1 MDARLGQL
9 LFHDLIVQAR
19 HLAGRLLA
27 HIAGGHVQY
36 RRDLGKNGQVEP
48 CVALDHGGFVFQ
60 EITRERGVGDDIG
73 AAVVQNDVG
82 QMPHSLGHQPLADC
96 KRHQAGVLAD
106 DKQMESITGGSRR
119 FHQILVPQRKGV
131 GVHDQRGRSALG
143 FGLFEAAQVGT
154 KTIPAVLHK
163 DEGVLHPGDLVKA
176 QIPKEFGA
184 FTLGVQKQVEV
195 APGALHLNEVGDDL
209 VEQALALMVAADG
222 KAPQGV
228 AKAAA
233 RADDV
238 VILIEHGTDIIQIAV
253 PADALF
259 LQKGVDLSQGGF
271 IGGRHLREGVFRHLP
286 VPPF

>member
-1 MDARLGQL
+1 MELIIHIL
-9 LFHDLIVQAR
+9 MLFIVINCSFK
-19 HLAGRLLA
+19 LCFWKLW
-27 HIAGGHVQY
+27 
-36 RRDLGKNGQVEP
+36 
-48 CVALDHGGFVFQ
+48 
-60 EITRERGVGDDIG
+60 
-73 AAVVQNDVG
+73 
-82 QMPHSLGHQPLADC
+82 
-96 KRHQAGVLAD
+96 
-106 DKQMESITGGSRR
+106 
-119 FHQILVPQRKGV
+119 
-131 GVHDQRGRSALG
+131 ALG

-209 VEQALALMVAADG
+209 VEQAFALMVAADG

>member
-1 MDARLGQL
+1 
-9 LFHDLIVQAR
+9 
-19 HLAGRLLA
+19 
-27 HIAGGHVQY
+27 
-36 RRDLGKNGQVEP
+36 
-48 CVALDHGGFVFQ
+48 
-60 EITRERGVGDDIG
+60 
-73 AAVVQNDVG
+73 
-82 QMPHSLGHQPLADC
+82 
-96 KRHQAGVLAD
+96 
-106 DKQMESITGGSRR
+106 MEGITGGSRR
-119 FHQILVPQRKGV
+119 FHQILVPQCKGV

-163 DEGVLHPGDLVKA
+163 DEGVLHPGDLVKT

-238 VILIEHGTDIIQIAV
+238 VILIEHSTDIIQIAV